1 MTDFVYLMVNGEE
14 WEDMIILLTDF
25 EAIEASIAH
34 PDIRIEV
41 FSKNDSSGYS
51 PTYNYYKNGKLTL
64 KNHIS
69 KDDCMKH
76 GCTVVCYNARGGGR
90 TN

>member
-1 MTDFVYLMVNGEE
+1 MTNFVYLMVNGEE
-14 WEDMIILLTDF
+14 WENMIILLSDF

-41 FSKNDSSGYS
+41 FSKNDSHGYS
-51 PTYNYYKNGKLTL
+51 PTYNYYKNGKFIL
-64 KNHIS
+64 KNHTS
-69 KDDCMKH
+69 KDDCIKNE
-76 GCTVVCYNARGGGR
+76 CTVVCYNARRG